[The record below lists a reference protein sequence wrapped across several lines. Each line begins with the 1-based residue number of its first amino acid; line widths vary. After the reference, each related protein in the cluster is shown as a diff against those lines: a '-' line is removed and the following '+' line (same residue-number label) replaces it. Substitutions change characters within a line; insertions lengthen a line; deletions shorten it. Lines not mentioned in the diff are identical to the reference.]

1 VFHRRFS
8 VTTDPNV
15 QKADVVGQHERIL
28 AEGAHRRQSRRL
40 RRQLE
45 DVLAGTPVTGCVK
58 GVVKEGVL
66 VTVTSLG
73 PMEVVGLI
81 RKSDLPEQFQVPE
94 DLADSHQAQLLQMDF
109 TPGRMISCTVSQ
121 VHPNPSASLMYNM
134 KLDFDEFG
142 EPPIDIEISDK
153 FDAMTQKERDAFVK
167 GRSVVD
173 DGDES
178 DLLDDDA
185 AEGSDGADV
194 YDDYEG
200 DVREV
205 FDELVA
211 AGVSSSIASAAGKA
225 KTLLVEDLYAW
236 DALQDMLADGDLTEA
251 DVEETVRRVG
261 ARSEGALTFQQ
272 FEEVV
277 ELLQDKANGSEG
289 DAGEVAS
296 DRHEV
301 SKLARTTASQRAPQ
315 PGGAAQSDQ
324 SAPTRHTQH
333 DEDLTED
340 ENGEE
345 EEEDFDAALQEAFD
359 ALKGHDGRVTVARF
373 REWEDIQAMVEV
385 GAVSQEVLD
394 SLIKEVVGQLKQDGK
409 TGKEGSAK
417 AAAATMDLE
426 QFGELL
432 MRVDA
437 VAGMHAGQEDDLAE
451 GGMSGTN
458 QEDEDEPTGDEDREA
473 ERRELFDEL
482 ANAKGKIP
490 VKAFLAWEEIE
501 ELLQE
506 QTLTQADL
514 QSMLKEIGC
523 AARGALDYP
532 QFCNLLERVE
542 QVVGEPEVGA
552 GVKKNGSSHSAQVGK
567 AGNDGELQRREI
579 FDELANINGKVP
591 VKAFLAWEEIE
602 ELLQE
607 QTLTQADLQSMLTQ
621 VGCGP
626 RGELDFQQFGNL
638 LGMIQ
643 QLVKDSEGGSQTKSN
658 TTPRGAPARSAD
670 DVARNVDDREAQRQS
685 KASQRRVAVEGE
697 GEGAVDEED
706 YGTGE
711 EEDDAQEEDDEPTA
725 QELEEMSRMIFD
737 ELKPAESATL
747 PATAFLAWDGIRS
760 EIQAD
765 SLKESE
771 VAKAI
776 KRADKRRTGEL
787 TYEQFVQVMDELE
800 EIVAR
805 RTADGKDDDAERAQA
820 DGSKPTST
828 GFGGPGSAVGRGDE
842 AEAEIQ
848 ELTAELY
855 NELKGKVTIS
865 ASAP

>member
-1 VFHRRFS
+1 
-8 VTTDPNV
+8 
-15 QKADVVGQHERIL
+15 
-28 AEGAHRRQSRRL
+28 L

-81 RKSDLPEQFQVPE
+81 RMSDLPEQFQVPE

-153 FDAMTQKERDAFVK
+153 FDAMTQKQRDAFVT
-167 GRSVVD
+167 GRSVMYD
-173 DGDES
+173 DDES
-178 DLLDDDA
+178 DLRVGTDT
-185 AEGSDGADV
+185 EGSDGEDV
-194 YDDYEG
+194 YDDYEE

-211 AGVSSSIASAAGKA
+211 AGESSRIASADGED

-236 DALQDMLADGDLTEA
+236 DTLQDMVADGDLTEA
-251 DVEETVRRVG
+251 DVEEAVHRVG
-261 ARSEGALTFQQ
+261 ARSDGALTFQQ

-277 ELLQDKANGSEG
+277 ELLQDKANELAG
-289 DAGEVAS
+289 DAGDGAA
-296 DRHEV
+296 DKRNV
-301 SKLARTTASQRAPQ
+301 SKSVRTTASQRTSQ
-315 PGGAAQSDQ
+315 LGGAVQSDR
-324 SAPTRHTQH
+324 SAPTLHTQH
-333 DEDLTED
+333 DEDFIED
-340 ENGEE
+340 EDSEE
-345 EEEDFDAALQEAFD
+345 EEGDFDAALQEAFD
-359 ALKGHDGRVTVARF
+359 ALKGPDGRVSVARF

-385 GAVSQEVLD
+385 GAVSQEALD
-394 SLIKEVVGQLKQDGK
+394 GLVKEVVGQPKQDGK
-409 TGKEGSAK
+409 AKGRPGK
-417 AAAATMDLE
+417 AAAASMDLE

-437 VAGMHAGQEDDLAE
+437 VAGMHADQEEDLAE
-451 GGMSGTN
+451 RDMSGTD
-458 QEDEDEPTGDEDREA
+458 QDDEDESAGDEDREA

-514 QSMLKEIGC
+514 QSMLNEIGC
-523 AARGALDYP
+523 TARGALDYP

-552 GVKKNGSSHSAQVGK
+552 GVKKDGSAHRPQVGK
-567 AGNDGELQRREI
+567 ACNDGELQRREI

-607 QTLTQADLQSMLTQ
+607 QTLTQVGLQSMLKQ
-621 VGCGP
+621 VGCSP

-643 QLVKDSEGGSQTKSN
+643 QLVKGSEGGSQAKSN
-658 TTPRGAPARSAD
+658 TAPRGAPARSAD

-711 EEDDAQEEDDEPTA
+711 EEDEAQEEDDEPTA
-725 QELEEMSRMIFD
+725 EELEEMSRMIFD
-737 ELKPAESATL
+737 ELKPAGSATL
-747 PATAFLAWDGIRS
+747 PADAFLAWDGIRS

-800 EIVAR
+800 EIVAS